1 VFCRNFD
8 KLGHGVDNCFRHYGI
23 HALDGNRFGFQ
34 RINDKIKD
42 GSSGCQ
48 GVELHPE

>member
-8 KLGHGVDNCFRHYGI
+8 KLGHRVDNCFGHYGI
-23 HALDGNRFGFQ
+23 LALDENHFGFQ

-42 GSSGCQ
+42 G
-48 GVELHPE
+48 